1 MLPTDLGRKALFFQ
15 MGVVMPDVRVAEPP
29 LGGRVGLTYV
39 DAPVNYLADL
49 SIKPV
54 TYNPPAGTGMPR
66 REGNYQN
73 FVVRVHNARPYADD
87 LSLDRQAF
95 ILTRHDTQ
103 VRDFYDEAE
112 VRSVYFAEVEVL
124 IKRETGAAKV
134 VVFDHTV
141 RTADRAVERGL
152 RTPVRS
158 VHNDYTEKSGPQR
171 VRDLLPPDEAEPRLK
186 KRFAEYNVWRNIA
199 HEPIETTPLGLVD
212 SQSIAPRDLAVC
224 DLVYADRTGEIYQ
237 GVHNADHQWHYFPA
251 MTREEA
257 ILIKCYDWTT
267 DGRARFSL
275 HSAFDDPTSPP
286 NARPRQSIEVRAFA
300 FFD

>member
-1 MLPTDLGRKALFFQ
+1 MSNLKLKQ
-15 MGVVMPDVRVAEPP
+15 
-29 LGGRVGLTYV
+29 
-39 DAPVNYLADL
+39 APVLQTDWVEAPVQYLADL

-54 TYNPPAGTGMPR
+54 TYNPPHGTGLPKR
-66 REGNYQN
+66 VGNYQD
-73 FVVRVHNARPYADD
+73 FKVRVHDGRPIARD

-95 ILTRHDTQ
+95 ILTHHDTA
-103 VRDFYDEAE
+103 VRDFYDKEE
-112 VRSVYFAEVEVL
+112 VRTAYEPEVEAL

-158 VHNDYTEKSGPQR
+158 VHCDYTEKSGPQR
-171 VRDLLPPDEAEPRLK
+171 VRDLLPPDEAEVRLK
-186 KRFAEYNVWRNIA
+186 KRFAEFNVWRNIA
-199 HEPIETTPLGLVD
+199 HEPVEMTPLGLVD
-212 SQSIAPRDLAVC
+212 SESLAPRDLAVC

-237 GVHNADHQWHYFPA
+237 GVYNADHRWYYFPR
-251 MTREEA
+251 MTRYEA
-257 ILIKCYDWTT
+257 ILIKCYDSMK

-275 HSAFDDPTSPP
+275 HSAFDDPTSPAHP
-286 NARPRQSIEVRAFA
+286 KPRESLETRALA

>member
-1 MLPTDLGRKALFFQ
+1 MSNARP
-15 MGVVMPDVRVAEPP
+15 AETPP
-29 LGGRVGLTYV
+29 VSHVGTPWV

-54 TYNPPAGTGMPR
+54 TYNPPVGTGLPR
-66 REGNYQN
+66 RDGNYRN
-73 FVVRVHNARPYADD
+73 FTVRVHNARPYVRE
-87 LSLDRQAF
+87 LLLDRQAF
-95 ILTRHDTQ
+95 ILTNHETA
-103 VRDFYDEAE
+103 VRDFYDAEE
-112 VRSVYFAEVEVL
+112 VRSRYFPEVEAL
-124 IKRETGAAKV
+124 IKRETGASKV

-152 RTPVRS
+152 RTPVQS

-171 VRDLLPPDEAEPRLK
+171 VRDLLPPDEAERRLK

-199 HEPIETTPLGLVD
+199 QEPIEMSPLGFVD
-212 SQSIAPRDLAVC
+212 AQTIAPRDLAVC

-237 GVHNADHQWHYFPA
+237 GVYNADHQWHYFPA
-251 MTREEA
+251 MTRDEA
-257 ILIKCYDWTT
+257 ILIKCYDSAK

-275 HSAFDDPTSPP
+275 HSAFEDPTSPT
-286 NARPRQSIEVRAFA
+286 NAKPRQSIEVRAFA

>member
-1 MLPTDLGRKALFFQ
+1 
-15 MGVVMPDVRVAEPP
+15 MPDIRIHESTADN
-29 LGGRVGLTYV
+29 RVGLTFI

-49 SIKPV
+49 SVKPV
-54 TYNPPAGTGMPR
+54 TYNPPPGTGVPQR
-66 REGNYQN
+66 NGNYR
-73 FVVRVHNARPYADD
+73 FFKVRVHNARSYANE

-95 ILTRHDTQ
+95 ILTPHDTR

-112 VRSVYFAEVEVL
+112 LKAVYFTEVEAL

-141 RTADRAVERGL
+141 RTGARAVERGL
-152 RTPVRS
+152 RTPVQS

-171 VRDLLPPDEAEPRLK
+171 VRDLLPMDEAEVRLK

-199 HEPIETTPLGLVD
+199 HDPIETMPLGFVD
-212 SQSIAPRDLAVC
+212 AESIAPRDLAVC

-237 GVHNADHQWHYFPA
+237 GVYNADHQWHYFPA
-251 MTREEA
+251 MTRDEA
-257 ILIKCYDWTT
+257 ILIKCYDSEK

-286 NARPRQSIEVRAFA
+286 NAKPRESIEVRAFA
-300 FFD
+300 FWD

>member
-1 MLPTDLGRKALFFQ
+1 MSNLKRKQLPTVEGDW
-15 MGVVMPDVRVAEPP
+15 VE
-29 LGGRVGLTYV
+29 
-39 DAPVNYLADL
+39 APVNYLADL

-54 TYNPPAGTGMPR
+54 TYNPPHGTGLPR
-66 REGNYQN
+66 RVGNYRN
-73 FVVRVHNARPYADD
+73 FTVRIHDGRPTASD

-95 ILTRHDTQ
+95 VLRYHDTA
-103 VRDFYDEAE
+103 VRDFYDERE
-112 VRSVYFAEVEVL
+112 VKTTYYAEVEALVR
-124 IKRETGAAKV
+124 RETGAAKV
-134 VVFDHTV
+134 VIFDHTV

-171 VRDLLPPDEAEPRLK
+171 VRDLLPPDEAGMRLN

-199 HEPIETTPLGLVD
+199 HDPIEMVPLGFVD
-212 SQSIAPRDLAVC
+212 SESIAPRDLAVC

-237 GVHNADHQWHYFPA
+237 GVYNADHHWYYFPK
-251 MTREEA
+251 MTRDEA
-257 ILIKCYDWTT
+257 ILIKCFDSMK

-275 HSAFDDPTSPP
+275 HSAFDDPSTPAEP
-286 NARPRQSIEVRAFA
+286 KPRQSIEVRAFA

>member
-1 MLPTDLGRKALFFQ
+1 
-15 MGVVMPDVRVAEPP
+15 MPDVRVPEAPAE
-29 LGGRVGLTYV
+29 RHVGLTYV

-54 TYNPPAGTGMPR
+54 TYNPPLGTGLPR
-66 REGNYQN
+66 REGNYR
-73 FVVRVHNARPYADD
+73 FFPVRVHNARPYVND
-87 LSLDRQAF
+87 LSLDKQAF
-95 ILTRHDTQ
+95 ILTHHDTR

-112 VRSVYFAEVEVL
+112 LKAAYYAEVEAL
-124 IKRETGAAKV
+124 IKRETGASKV

-152 RTPVRS
+152 RTPVQS

-171 VRDLLPPDEAEPRLK
+171 VRDLLPPDEAEARLNT
-186 KRFAEYNVWRNIA
+186 RFAEYNVWRNIDRDPV
-199 HEPIETTPLGLVD
+199 EKMPLGFVD
-212 SQSIAPRDLAVC
+212 AESIAPRDLAVC
-224 DLVYADRTGEIYQ
+224 NLVYADRVGEIYQ
-237 GVHNADHQWHYFPA
+237 GVYNADHQWHYFPA
-251 MTREEA
+251 MTRDEA
-257 ILIKCYDWTT
+257 ILIKCYDSAK

-275 HSAFDDPTSPP
+275 HSAFDDPTSPA